1 MPTTKVTTIIMTH
14 SVLISAAVLAIAAQ
28 SPALAQGV
36 QVSPEQRIERL
47 ERQVRQMQRSVYPK
61 GSPAETAG
69 FSDEP
74 AATQSAVR
82 TLAQRLDSLER
93 QMSDLIGQGEENGNR
108 LRQIEQGLSQLKSDQ
123 DSRIRAVEE
132 KLAAAAVAPPVIE
145 TPAPANTGVK
155 PPGAKPSKSVVT
167 TGTAATNLPAADDP
181 AEEAYTVGF
190 KQWEAG
196 QYDQAIATL
205 RAFVAKYPKHRRT
218 SFANNLIGR
227 AYFDKGNTAS
237 AVKAFVANYEG
248 NPAGA
253 RAADSLYYL
262 GLALTKMGQPT
273 QACNAFSEFTSVYG
287 SARPDLAAQVNSA
300 RAEAGC
306 S

>member
-1 MPTTKVTTIIMTH
+1 MTRP
-14 SVLISAAVLAIAAQ
+14 VFAIAALLAVTMH
-28 SPALAQGV
+28 SPVLAQRE
-36 QVSPEQRIERL
+36 QATPEQRIERL

-61 GSPAETAG
+61 GSPADTAG

-82 TLAQRLDSLER
+82 TLAQRLDAIER
-93 QMSDLIGQGEENGNR
+93 QMSDLVRQSEESGNR
-108 LRQIEQGLSQLKSDQ
+108 LRQIEQGLTQLKSDQ

-132 KLAAAAVAPPVIE
+132 KLAAAAAVPPVVE
-145 TPAPANTGVK
+145 TPVPVNNSVK
-155 PPGAKPSKSVVT
+155 PAVTKPSKPGAT
-167 TGTAATNLPAADDP
+167 TGAAVANLSLADDP
-181 AEEAYTVGF
+181 AEAAYTVGF

-205 RAFVAKYPKHRRT
+205 RAFVAKYPNHRRT

-227 AYFDKGNTAS
+227 AFFDKGDTAS

-248 NPAGA
+248 NPSGA

-262 GLALTKMGQPT
+262 GLALTKLGQPT
-273 QACNAFSEFTSVYG
+273 QACNAFSELTSVYG
-287 SARPDLAAQVNSA
+287 SSRPDLATQVTSA

>member
-1 MPTTKVTTIIMTH
+1 MKIVMIR
-14 SVLISAAVLAIAAQ
+14 SVLASVYLVALAVT
-28 SPALAQGV
+28 SPALAQRE
-36 QVSPEQRIERL
+36 QASPEQRLERL
-47 ERQVRQMQRSVYPK
+47 ERQVRQMQRSVFPK
-61 GSPAETAG
+61 GSPADTAG

-93 QMSDLIGQGEENGNR
+93 QMSDLVRQGEENGNR

-123 DSRIRAVEE
+123 DSRIRAIEDR
-132 KLAAAAVAPPVIE
+132 LAAAALVPAVEMPVTE
-145 TPAPANTGVK
+145 VNG
-155 PPGAKPSKSVVT
+155 GAKPAVAKPPKQ
-167 TGTAATNLPAADDP
+167 TGLTGNPAPSLTPADDP
-181 AEEAYTVGF
+181 AEAAYTVGF

-205 RAFVAKYPKHRRT
+205 RDFVAKYPGHRRA

-227 AYFDKGNTAS
+227 AYFDKGDTAS

-248 NPAGA
+248 NPGGA

-262 GLALTKMGQPT
+262 GLALAKLGRQA
-273 QACNAFSEFTSVYG
+273 QACNAYSEFTSVYG
-287 SARPDLAAQVNSA
+287 SARPDLAALVTSA
-300 RAEAGC
+300 RTEAGC

>member
-1 MPTTKVTTIIMTH
+1 MH
-14 SVLISAAVLAIAAQ
+14 SPVLAQRQQAT
-28 SPALAQGV
+28 
-36 QVSPEQRIERL
+36 PERRIERL
-47 ERQVRQMQRSVYPK
+47 ERQVLEMQRSVYPK
-61 GSPAETAG
+61 GSPADTAG

-82 TLAQRLDSLER
+82 TLAQRLESLER
-93 QMSDLIGQGEENGNR
+93 QMSDFIRQSEENGNR
-108 LRQIEQGLSQLKSDQ
+108 LRQIEQGLTQLKSDQ

-132 KLAAAAVAPPVIE
+132 KLAAVTATPSVIE
-145 TPAPANTGVK
+145 TPVPISNS
-155 PPGAKPSKSVVT
+155 AKPSGAKAPKSAVS
-167 TGTAATNLPAADDP
+167 TGTAATNPLSAEDP
-181 AEEAYTVGF
+181 AEAAYTVGF

-205 RAFVAKYPKHRRT
+205 RAFVAKYPNHRRT

-227 AYFDKGNTAS
+227 SYFDKGDAAS

-248 NPAGA
+248 NPSGA

-262 GLALTKMGQPT
+262 GLALTKLGQPA
-273 QACNAFSEFTSVYG
+273 QACNAFSELTSVYG
-287 SARPDLAAQVNSA
+287 SSRPDLAAQVTSA